1 MRLLKE
7 ECNVINPTN
16 FILYPQCFKI
26 TEKVSFKIESEASY
40 IYILSGQKFIKNAKK
55 QSIQKPEAC
64 SQTVLPDR
72 SNLKGQ
78 KLVEN
83 AKLGFKKPGKIQRI
97 KKNFQKIGGI
107 RVQKMRHF
115 GLFLKQCGLVFIIGW
130 STTWPDFIF
139 RP

>member
-1 MRLLKE
+1 MCNNTQCLKIPKKSHSTFGY
-7 ECNVINPTN
+7 V
-16 FILYPQCFKI
+16 FILVRQKL
-26 TEKVSFKIESEASY
+26 IE
-40 IYILSGQKFIKNAKK
+40 NAKMVNF
-55 QSIQKPEAC
+55 SEFFEKPEAC

>member
-1 MRLLKE
+1 MNYEKLKKIGGIR
-7 ECNVINPTN
+7 VQKI
-16 FILYPQCFKI
+16 FKN
-26 TEKVSFKIESEASY
+26 SIETA
-40 IYILSGQKFIKNAKK
+40 
-55 QSIQKPEAC
+55 
-64 SQTVLPDR
+64 LPDKSISIR
-72 SNLKGQ
+72 Q